1 MKLLLIL
8 WGVIFGCSSI
18 AQTQLD
24 SLIALRTT
32 NFIEGKVPTYY
43 SPGSKTVAKEYQQT
57 ISAAIDYFGKKY
69 KKVFAVKLAVLDS
82 AQWLYERVP
91 FGLIFYSD
99 GWIVLNAGMKY
110 QKFIDMYGLDITHTD
125 TELRKEKLKSDAFI
139 TSVFKFYSVHELG
152 HYFINKLSE
161 AKAPDRWTNE
171 FIPTYLAYDFFN
183 RERKKELIGMEVF
196 SSLLKNHYQP
206 AYSSIGD
213 FNERY
218 VRVGIPNYVWYHSNF
233 YFFSKSLYN
242 CKGTHIFSSF
252 EQSFPKSS
260 KTVHTSEEI
269 TRVLDS
275 YCAGQVSAWVKEME
289 GKSKK

>member
-1 MKLLLIL
+1 MKLFFI
-8 WGVIFGCSSI
+8 IFSIIFWCSSK
-18 AQTQLD
+18 AQSQLD
-24 SLIALRTT
+24 TLIGLRET
-32 NFIEGKVPTYY
+32 NFIKGKVLTFY

-57 ISAAIDYFGKKY
+57 ITAAINYFEKKY
-69 KKVFAVKLAVLDS
+69 KKIFSVKLAVLDS

-99 GWIVLNAGMKY
+99 GWIVLNAGMSY
-110 QKFIDMYGLDITHTD
+110 QKFTEMYGLDINHTD
-125 TELRKEKLKSDAFI
+125 TELKKRKFKPDAFI

-152 HYFINKLSE
+152 HYFINQLSD
-161 AKAPDRWTNE
+161 AMSPDRWTNE
-171 FIPTYLAYDFFN
+171 FIPTYLAYDFFS
-183 RERKKELIGMEVF
+183 RERKKELNGMEIF
-196 SSLLKNHYQP
+196 STLLKDYYSP
-206 AYSSIGD
+206 VYSSIRD

-242 CKGTHIFSSF
+242 CKGTHFFPSF

-260 KTVHTSEEI
+260 KVVYTSEEI
-269 TRVLDS
+269 TRLLDS
-275 YCAGQVSAWVKEME
+275 GCAGHVSAWVKEME